1 MTRVRP
7 TLFLRLLITFS
18 LLPAIST
25 AAEIQPGE
33 PQELKDLHYGEA
45 LFQLYQEAY
54 FPAIIR
60 LLAAREQGL
69 MEAYE
74 DEPELLLG
82 GLYLAYGMP
91 NTAES
96 LFERVLN
103 QSVEPKIKDRAWLH
117 LGKARHR
124 RGEPVSAEKALAEI
138 GEGLP
143 PEGRD
148 EKSYLQGLIDLQRDA
163 PDKAISDLSGVSPE
177 GEWSLYARYNQ
188 AIAKLRSEQSSEAL
202 AILQEIGDAGSDS
215 DNEETRALRDQANL
229 ARGYLLLEDQ
239 HAESAKAALQKIR
252 LQGSASNRALLG
264 LGWAS
269 LQLKQQ
275 EQALVPWQLLARR
288 NTSDPAVLEA
298 KLAIP
303 YVFAELGAEQ
313 QSLQAYRD
321 AINAYDQSLASVEQI
336 IQQVDQDGFP
346 DNLIAA
352 STSDVESGSLSVAFR
367 TLLPYLLSGNLFQ
380 ERLQDYQDLRR
391 LEENLLEWQ
400 QKMSSYRTMLA
411 TQKQAYKQKLPQVEA
426 HLQGDRLQQLS
437 AEREWL
443 FERYQQA
450 ASAEEPPYI
459 LATDEEKKLLVR
471 LQHIDD
477 LVADSGAPQKLQGQ
491 KDIARLLQGILTWQ
505 TVTEHPARL
514 WNLKK
519 QMRELDQNLET
530 AQTQEKELAQA
541 KKQAVNRF
549 TVFGSRIDELEKGI
563 PQLLAQ
569 VTETRTQQAVQLRA
583 MALEKLDQ
591 RKDLISNYLIQARFG
606 VANLLDISS
615 ESGVTPQ

>member
-1 MTRVRP
+1 MLP
-7 TLFLRLLITFS
+7 PLFSRLVLLVS
-18 LLPAIST
+18 LLPPLCH
-25 AAEIQPGE
+25 AATLEPGE

-45 LFQLYQEAY
+45 LFHLYQEAY

-69 MEAYE
+69 MKAYE

-103 QSVEPKIKDRAWLH
+103 QSVESKIKDRAWLH

-124 RGEPVSAEKALAEI
+124 RGEPVSAQKALGEI
-138 GEGLP
+138 GEALP
-143 PEGRD
+143 PEGKD
-148 EKSYLQGLIDLQRDA
+148 EKRYLEGLIDLQRNA
-163 PDKAISDLSGVSPE
+163 PEKAINDLSSVSQE

-188 AIAKLRSEQSSEAL
+188 AIAMLRTDRQAEAL
-202 AILQEIGDAGSDS
+202 GILQEIGDARSDS

-229 ARGYLLLEDQ
+229 ARGYLLLETQQPD
-239 HAESAKAALQKIR
+239 AAKASLQRVR

-269 LQLKQQ
+269 LQLNQR
-275 EQALVPWQLLARR
+275 EQALVPWQLLAKR

-303 YVFAELGAEQ
+303 YVYGVLEAEQ

-321 AINAYDQSLASVEQI
+321 AISAYDESLSSVDRV
-336 IQQVDQDGFP
+336 IQQVDQEAFP

-352 STSDVESGSLSVAFR
+352 SGEQSGTISTEFR
-367 TLLPYLLSGNLFQ
+367 SLLPYLLSGNLFQ
-380 ERLQDYQDLRR
+380 ERLQDYQDLLR
-391 LEENLLEWQ
+391 LEENLRQWQ
-400 QKMSSYRTMLA
+400 EKTSSYRTMLA
-411 TQKQAYKQKLPQVEA
+411 TQQQAYDEKLPQVEE
-426 HLQGDRLQQLS
+426 HLKGDRLQQLN
-437 AEREWL
+437 AERDEL
-443 FERYQQA
+443 FKRYQQA
-450 ASAEEPPYI
+450 ASDEEPAFI
-459 LATDEEKKLLVR
+459 LATEEEKKLLGR
-471 LQHIDD
+471 LQRIDD
-477 LVADSGAPQKLQGQ
+477 LIDGSGAPERLQGQ
-491 KDIARLLQGILTWQ
+491 RDIARLLQGILTWQ

-530 AQTQEKELAQA
+530 AQTQEQELAQA
-541 KKQAVNRF
+541 KDQAVNRF
-549 TVFGSRIDELEKGI
+549 AVFGTRIDALEGQI
-563 PQLLAQ
+563 PKLLAE
-569 VTETRTQQAVQLRA
+569 VTQARTQQAGQLRA
-583 MALEKLDQ
+583 MALEQLDQ
-591 RKDLISNYLIQARFG
+591 RKNLINNYLIQARFG

-615 ESGVTPQ
+615 ERGATPQ